1 MARTLPLNRSP
12 PPALFVNPFPP
23 LFLFVSVSHTFP
35 GIVVVLEAAATAE
48 ANQVLLTK
56 YGIFRDRS
64 GDLVAGPSD

>member
-12 PPALFVNPFPP
+12 PPALFVNPFPS
-23 LFLFVSVSHTFP
+23 LFLFASVHTFP